1 MKIRTIIYS
10 LLLMVFAGCI
20 KDSFIEDMKDDSSGT
35 ETVRVIL
42 SSASLDTRSAK
53 DGDIMNNLRIWL
65 VKKGE
70 TEVKYYSSTDPKAS
84 TEEVV
89 FENVDRGE
97 YTMYIIANSDANS
110 SYTQGSA
117 INDNFLNA
125 TLPALTDNKP
135 PFTDNDGMP
144 MSLIQEI
151 KVTAGTNYIEAELLR
166 VCGKIQVTV
175 HNRTADKKVYLSSVG
190 FTGKNPSTGY
200 LFFKDHEVPA
210 GTAYGEFTSL
220 SAATG
225 ADAVSID
232 VNKDE
237 VVFEQYLYE
246 TGNIELGLD
255 LKGALYP
262 KDFSETPTLAET
274 IVDKWMFNGNAT
286 NISIDPAKYYII
298 ANASNQRYFLTDNGS
313 TLTAEHG
320 QGNDDDFLAMLNQ
333 NESNYLKY
341 IWKFSSSSNPIQIQ
355 NYGTDGTNG
364 RYLSIGDGDNTF
376 GMSLNTVDIYTDI
389 NGSTR
394 RFYYDG
400 AADDDYYIYYDSGI
414 HTHSDA
420 GKIPSDPDA
429 IESEYKV
436 KFADDETNFPDATYS
451 SATPINKFTFGPS
464 TEMDNGEL
472 KLGGKADI
480 DINSNIPT
488 NRYVSFKVT
497 SPGRIYHMSRSNSDK
512 KNQKGKLVIK
522 IKAGDKITEL
532 YNEEKTYEGDT
543 DFKETEITQT
553 HIGDATEALTVYIYC
568 TGHAVNVKGLGFKPE
583 KTIYNTNTNRGW
595 YLHEIQKQQVNEGIQ
610 FQDVVANNFIHQTE
624 KLKYIDDFGAP
635 VKLNEIC
642 RNQILDIHLNV
653 FHSEST
659 GKLYFEVN
667 AWTTKDNKNTTF
679 D

>member
-1 MKIRTIIYS
+1 MKIRAIIYS

-20 KDSFIEDMKDDSSGT
+20 KDSFIEDMKEDSSGT
-35 ETVRVIL
+35 ETVRVML

-53 DGDIMNNLRIWL
+53 DGDIMKNLRIWL

-70 TEVKYYSSTDPKAS
+70 NVVKYYSSTNPDAA
-84 TEEVV
+84 TANVV

-97 YTMYIIANSDANS
+97 YTMYIIANSEANS
-110 SYTQGSA
+110 TYTQGST

-135 PFTDNDGMP
+135 PFTDSDGMP

-151 KVTAGTNYIEAELLR
+151 KVTAGTNDIEAELVR
-166 VCGKIQVTV
+166 VCGKIKVTV
-175 HNRTADKKVYLSSVG
+175 HNRTADKKVYLSSVS

-210 GTAYGEFTSL
+210 GVTYGDFTSL

-262 KDFSETPTLAET
+262 KDFSGTPTLAET
-274 IVDKWMFNGNAT
+274 FVDKWMFNGNAT

-298 ANASNQRYFLTDNGS
+298 ANASNQRYFLTDNGT

-355 NYGTDGTNG
+355 NYGTDGTDG
-364 RYLSIGDGDNTF
+364 RYLSIGNNTF
-376 GMSLNTVDIYTDI
+376 GMSSSKVSITTDI

-451 SATPINKFTFGPS
+451 SATTINKFTFGPS

-472 KLGGKADI
+472 KLGDEAA
-480 DINSNIPT
+480 INSNIPT
-488 NRYVSFKVT
+488 NRYISFKVT
-497 SPGRIYHMSRSNSDK
+497 SPGTIYHMSRSNS
-512 KNQKGKLVIK
+512 NRNNRRGNLVIK
-522 IKAGDKITEL
+522 IKSGDTVTEL
-532 YNEEKTYEGDT
+532 YNSEKTYEGDDGYVGT
-543 DFKETEITQT
+543 QITES
-553 HIGDATEALTVYIYC
+553 HIEEATEALTVYIYC
-568 TGHAVNVKGLGFKPE
+568 TDYAVNVIGLGFKPE

-595 YLHEIQKQQVNEGIQ
+595 YLHEIQKKQVNEGIQ
-610 FQDVVANNFIHQTE
+610 FQEVEANNFTHQTE

-667 AWTTKDNKNTTF
+667 AWTTRDNKNTTF

>member
-1 MKIRTIIYS
+1 
-10 LLLMVFAGCI
+10 MVFAGCI
-20 KDSFIEDMKDDSSGT
+20 KDSFIEDMKEDSSGT
-35 ETVRVIL
+35 ETVRVML

-53 DGDIMNNLRIWL
+53 DGDIMKNLRIWL

-70 TEVKYYSSTDPKAS
+70 NVVKYYSSTNPDAA
-84 TEEVV
+84 TANVV

-97 YTMYIIANSDANS
+97 YTMYIIANSEANS
-110 SYTQGSA
+110 TYTQGST

-135 PFTDNDGMP
+135 PFTDSDGMP

-151 KVTAGTNYIEAELLR
+151 KVTAGTNDIEAELVR
-166 VCGKIQVTV
+166 VCGKIKVTV
-175 HNRTADKKVYLSSVG
+175 HNRTADKKVYLSSVS

-210 GTAYGEFTSL
+210 GVTYGDFTSL

-262 KDFSETPTLAET
+262 KDFSGTPTLAET
-274 IVDKWMFNGNAT
+274 FVDKWMFNGNAT

-298 ANASNQRYFLTDNGS
+298 ANASNQRYFLTDNGT

-355 NYGTDGTNG
+355 NYGTDGTDG
-364 RYLSIGDGDNTF
+364 RYLSIGNNTF
-376 GMSLNTVDIYTDI
+376 GMSSSKVSITTDI

-400 AADDDYYIYYDSGI
+400 NAKDYYIYYDSGI
-414 HTHSDA
+414 HVHS
-420 GKIPSDPDA
+420 
-429 IESEYKV
+429 
-436 KFADDETNFPDATYS
+436 
-451 SATPINKFTFGPS
+451 
-464 TEMDNGEL
+464 
-472 KLGGKADI
+472 
-480 DINSNIPT
+480 
-488 NRYVSFKVT
+488 
-497 SPGRIYHMSRSNSDK
+497 
-512 KNQKGKLVIK
+512 
-522 IKAGDKITEL
+522 GD
-532 YNEEKTYEGDT
+532 G
-543 DFKETEITQT
+543 
-553 HIGDATEALTVYIYC
+553 
-568 TGHAVNVKGLGFKPE
+568 
-583 KTIYNTNTNRGW
+583 NTNTNRGW
-595 YLHEIQKQQVNEGIQ
+595 YLHEIQKKPVNEGIL
-610 FQDVVANNFIHQTE
+610 FKDAEAKNFNHQTE
-624 KLKYIDDFGAP
+624 ELKYIDDFGAP

-667 AWTTKDNKNTTF
+667 AWTIKDNKNTTF

>member
-1 MKIRTIIYS
+1 
-10 LLLMVFAGCI
+10 MVFAGCME
-20 KDSFIEDMKDDSSGT
+20 DSFIEEVKEDQSGT
-35 ETVRVIL
+35 ETVRIIL
-42 SSASLDTRSAK
+42 SSESLDTRSAK
-53 DGDIMNNLRIWL
+53 DGDIMKNLRIWL
-65 VKKGE
+65 VKKNE
-70 TEVKYYSSTDPKAS
+70 TVIKYYSSTQPEKS
-84 TEEVV
+84 TAEVV

-110 SYTQGSA
+110 TYIKGSN
-117 INDNFLNA
+117 IDNDFKNA
-125 TLPALTDNKP
+125 TLPELVAQKP
-135 PFTDNDGMP
+135 PFTDSNGMP

-151 KVTAGTNYIEAELLR
+151 KVTAGTNDIEAELVR
-166 VCGKIQVTV
+166 VCGKIRVTV

-190 FTGKNPSTGY
+190 FTGKNPSIGY

-210 GTAYGEFTSL
+210 GTAYGDFTSL
-220 SAATG
+220 SAIEG
-225 ADAVSID
+225 KDAVSID
-232 VNKDE
+232 VNKDK

-246 TGNIELGLD
+246 TGNIELGLN

-262 KDFSETPTLAET
+262 KGFSGTPTLDET

-286 NISIDPAKYYII
+286 NINIDPAKYYII

-333 NESNYLKY
+333 NESSYLKY

-355 NYGTDGTNG
+355 NYGTNGTDG
-364 RYLSIGDGDNTF
+364 RYLSIGDNTF
-376 GMSLNTVDIYTDI
+376 GMSSSTVNINTDI

-414 HTHSDA
+414 HVHSDA
-420 GKIPSDPDA
+420 GKIPSDLDA

-451 SATPINKFTFGPS
+451 SETIINKFTFGPS

-472 KLGGKADI
+472 KLGGGAT
-480 DINSNIPT
+480 INSNIPR
-488 NRYVSFKVT
+488 NRYISFKVT
-497 SPGRIYHMSRSNSDK
+497 SPGTIYHMSRSNSN
-512 KNQKGKLVIK
+512 KNNRRGNLVIK
-522 IKAGDKITEL
+522 IKSGDTVTEL
-532 YNEEKTYEGDT
+532 YNSEKTYEGDDGYVGT
-543 DFKETEITQT
+543 QITES
-553 HIGDATEALTVYIYC
+553 HIEEATEALTVYIYC
-568 TGHAVNVKGLGFKPE
+568 TDYAVNVIGLGFKPE

-595 YLHEIQKQQVNEGIQ
+595 YLHEIQKKQVNEGIQ
-610 FQDVVANNFIHQTE
+610 FQDAEANNFNHQTE
-624 KLKYIDDFGAP
+624 ELKYIDDFGAP

-642 RNQILDIHLNV
+642 RNQIMDIHLNV